1 MKLKFD
7 IKQFI
12 ISLVVSPVVFYV
24 VVGIAKIFGAS
35 YRISHGEAFII
46 WLLLAILINISFI
59 NKK

>member
-7 IKQFI
+7 IKQLLV
-12 ISLVVSPVVFYV
+12 SLVLSPIVFYM

-35 YRISHGEAFII
+35 YRISHGEAFVI
-46 WLLLAILINISFI
+46 WLLLAILIKISFI

>member
-7 IKQFI
+7 IKQFL
-12 ISLVVSPVVFYV
+12 ISLVLSPIVFYF

-46 WLLLAILINISFI
+46 WLLLAILIKISFI

>member
-7 IKQFI
+7 IKQFL
-12 ISLVVSPVVFYV
+12 ISLVVSPVVFYM

-35 YRISHGEAFII
+35 YRMSHGEAFII
-46 WLLLAILINISFI
+46 WLLLAILIKISFI

>member
-7 IKQFI
+7 IKQFL
-12 ISLVVSPVVFYV
+12 ISLVVSPMVFYV